1 METNDSLLNILKRVR
16 ADAEDIADII
26 GHGILSISNM
36 SDDFEVSSATLDVL
50 IKELFKAKDNLNKS
64 FSSLKRKL

>member
-1 METNDSLLNILKRVR
+1 METNDSLINILKRVR

-26 GHGILSISNM
+26 GHGILSISSMNE
-36 SDDFEVSSATLDVL
+36 DFELSSATFDVL
-50 IKELFKAKDNLNKS
+50 IKELFKAKESLNKN